1 MMIGAKIT
9 LNTRI
14 DAARDGLACLAG
26 DSWLLSIPGRRW
38 GRGGHPA
45 GSALPGS
52 ASSGEPCPIAVTFGN
67 LAERTTPSSVLPV
80 RWESLEPGD
89 TFAVLLDADIILAPA
104 ADQAT
109 GVLVLAGVCR
119 LPDSLD
125 ADGHEQARTRVS
137 DAAKD
142 FITSVAT
149 AVTLAA
155 ASGPGVPR
163 SERTGFSEP
172 SGPGGLSGPG
182 GPGGLGGQAMSW
194 LSELPGGL

>member
-9 LNTRI
+9 LNTGI
-14 DAARDGLACLAG
+14 DSARDGLGCLAG

-45 GSALPGS
+45 GSALPGGPAPGS
-52 ASSGEPCPIAVTFGN
+52 EPCTVAVTFGN
-67 LAERTTPSSVLPV
+67 LAAPTRSSSVLPV

-104 ADQAT
+104 VDEAA

-119 LPDSLD
+119 LPGSLD
-125 ADGHEQARTRVS
+125 AGGHEQARTRVS
-137 DAAKD
+137 DAAKE

-149 AVTLAA
+149 AVARAA
-155 ASGPGVPR
+155 ASGPADLR
-163 SERTGFSEP
+163 SEWTEAA
-172 SGPGGLSGPG
+172 GPARPAGP
-182 GPGGLGGQAMSW
+182 AMSW
-194 LSELPGGL
+194 LSELPGSL

>member
-9 LNTRI
+9 LNMPI
-14 DAARDGLACLAG
+14 GSACDGLGCLAG
-26 DSWLLSIPGRRW
+26 DSWLFSLPGPRW
-38 GRGGHPA
+38 GRHGHPA

-52 ASSGEPCPIAVTFGN
+52 ASGGQPCPIAVTFGN
-67 LAERTTPSSVLPV
+67 LAAPTPSSSVLPV

-104 ADQAT
+104 VDRAS

-119 LPDSLD
+119 LPGSLD

-137 DAAKD
+137 DAAKE

-149 AVTLAA
+149 AVTRAA
-155 ASGPGVPR
+155 ASGPMDPR
-163 SERTGFSEP
+163 TQRAVRTDLP
-172 SGPGGLSGPG
+172 GP
-182 GPGGLGGQAMSW
+182 AMSW
-194 LSELPGGL
+194 LSELPGSL